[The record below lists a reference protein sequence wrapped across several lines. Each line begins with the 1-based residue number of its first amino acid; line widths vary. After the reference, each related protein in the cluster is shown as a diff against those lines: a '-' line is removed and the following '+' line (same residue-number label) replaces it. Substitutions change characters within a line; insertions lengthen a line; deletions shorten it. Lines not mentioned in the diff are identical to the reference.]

1 MYQSD
6 LETGE
11 IFLYDAIG
19 SSFWGMIDAA
29 TVLPDLARM
38 AGRKVT
44 LRISSP
50 GGSVDEGRAI
60 FNALKRHQGGVDVVV
75 DSSAYSIASYIAMAG
90 DRVVMAKNAM
100 MMVHNPWTMA
110 MGSAAELRK
119 TADVL
124 DKYRDSILDA
134 YMDRTKKDRK
144 KIMAILD
151 AETWYTANEAVSAG
165 FATEVGDIIV
175 DAPSFA
181 KAMYGGKPEGE
192 KLNQPAAGSRTP
204 WPVMNERLRQNGKV
218 KAQRGKLTTKGE
230 QHT

>member
-1 MYQSD
+1 MYQAD
-6 LETGE
+6 YETGE

-29 TVLPDLARM
+29 TVLPDLAKM

-60 FNALKRHQGGVDVVV
+60 FNALKRHQGGVNVVV

-90 DRVVMAKNAM
+90 ERVVMAKNAM

-134 YMDRTKKDRK
+134 YTERTGKDRK
-144 KIMAILD
+144 KIVAILD
-151 AETWYTANEAVSAG
+151 AETWYTAQEAVAAG

-181 KAMYGGKPEGE
+181 KAMYGSKPDGE
-192 KLNQPAAGSRTP
+192 KTNEPHAGSRTP
-204 WPVMNERLRQNGKV
+204 ATIVSREIRLQQI
-218 KAQRGKLTTKGE
+218 KAMFGR
-230 QHT
+230 